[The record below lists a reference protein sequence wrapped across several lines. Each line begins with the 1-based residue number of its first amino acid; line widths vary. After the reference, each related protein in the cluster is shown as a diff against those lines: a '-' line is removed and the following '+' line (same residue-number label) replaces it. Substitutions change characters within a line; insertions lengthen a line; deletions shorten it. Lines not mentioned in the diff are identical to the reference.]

1 MSINKYLTTIFL
13 ITFLIFS
20 HNVRAENHT
29 ELTSLDDE
37 LPAIDPFSSGN
48 LGGSNIV
55 AGSSTEDENNNI
67 LNNLRLVATIVG
79 ENKKIAV
86 FAMANGATM
95 KFKENE
101 TIAEETTLTRI
112 YEDWIFIESNQGEY
126 QVFMN
131 NQIIPV
137 E

>member
-1 MSINKYLTTIFL
+1 MNINKYLTTIFL
-13 ITFLIFS
+13 ITVLIFS
-20 HNVRAENHT
+20 HNVKAENHT

-48 LGGSNIV
+48 LGGSNV
-55 AGSSTEDENNNI
+55 VTGSSGEDENNNI

-112 YEDWIFIESNQGEY
+112 YEDWI
-126 QVFMN
+126 
-131 NQIIPV
+131 
-137 E
+137 

>member
-1 MSINKYLTTIFL
+1 MNINKYLTTIFL

-79 ENKKIAV
+79 EDKKIAV
-86 FAMANGATM
+86 FAMANGSTM
-95 KFKENE
+95 KFLEEE
-101 TIAEETTLTRI
+101 TIAVDTILTRI
-112 YEDWIFIESNQGEY
+112 DEDSIYIKSNDDEY

-131 NQIIPV
+131 NQIIQV

>member
-1 MSINKYLTTIFL
+1 MNINKYLTTIFL
-13 ITFLIFS
+13 ITVLIFS

-48 LGGSNIV
+48 LGGSNVV
-55 AGSSTEDENNNI
+55 AGSSGEDENNNI